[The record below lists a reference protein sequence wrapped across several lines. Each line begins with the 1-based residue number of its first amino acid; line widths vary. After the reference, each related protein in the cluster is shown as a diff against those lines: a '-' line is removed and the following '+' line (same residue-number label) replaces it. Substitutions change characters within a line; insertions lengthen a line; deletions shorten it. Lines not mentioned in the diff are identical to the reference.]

1 MKKVL
6 LVLALFAIGAA
17 HGAAG
22 KAVFVSGSVTAEGPR
37 PRTLATGAEVNVGD
51 TIITAAKSRA
61 QLVMNDGQRYALR
74 AGSSFRIDAF
84 SLPAAV
90 SNGAQATAVAADGQ
104 SFFTLQK
111 GGFRSVSGAIGKK
124 DPAAYQV
131 RTPVGTLGI
140 RGTVWAAVFCRDDC
154 DDAPGLAPGQPIRNG
169 LYIGVDQGR
178 IHFAGR
184 GLELELNAGEYA
196 FIPLD
201 EVPIERL
208 KQPPVFL
215 LGDGAGPLEVAGNSP
230 RTPARALNKPA
241 DFVDRRSPVPERA
254 PADIVPL
261 PASSDAVAQ
270 AVGAQGP
277 RGALVDLTKG
287 SNPPQ
292 RSLAYA
298 YGGGQAPLVTAGS
311 TLASVMLL
319 DANGNLV
326 GFATPNGSLQNYA
339 IGSAQQAAL
348 GSNAA
353 TAIRWGRWTSGN
365 ATVTTPGVAPQTL
378 NLAQQSLPWI
388 VGPDL
393 GTTVAV
399 PVVGTRSYILAGAT
413 NPTDTRGNSGALGGA
428 FLAADFTNRN
438 LTATLTLDIANS
450 NWWASGTVPIAA
462 GSNQFA
468 GNFSDVRINGV
479 AGSSG
484 ALAGFLVEAQNPGP
498 VAAGAGFGYY
508 LTDATGQRGTVTGVV
523 ALREGQGVPP
533 PAPPPPGNR
542 QLGFVLASYL
552 LGQASRP
559 YSTAAFDATAQ
570 VVVDANGN
578 LSQFRALDPGSQLE
592 TYGRNT
598 SSNVNTGFDA
608 GTGIRW
614 GRWSGGSA
622 SLQLGAAQNLATQ
635 SLHWVLG
642 SAYLGAPTLPNTG
655 SGYLALVGNTT
666 PTDTRGNAGLLGGAS
681 FQVDFTRQ
689 IFDFAVLVTIDGRS
703 YYAANGGV
711 FVPGSREFGAALP
724 AVVVGN
730 IAVVAGGYSGF
741 IAVPGAT
748 GPVDLGAAITWYV
761 DPQVASIGNVSG
773 AAVFSAAG
781 SGFPAGGGN
790 ALTPPAQQRRDIAF
804 SIAGA
809 SSAAATANAA
819 AEYVRSGFD
828 LSRFR
833 GVLAARA
840 GLPVAAEFD
849 IGDAATADAGFDL
862 RGMLRWGRWAGGAG
876 TVTTPPASGNS
887 ALINYSQQSLH
898 YIMSA
903 DSANAPVLPAT
914 GNAAYTWIGNTNP
927 TNQQNQA
934 GTLNSATFAANF
946 TNATVAASINA
957 SFANSTWSGAGN
969 GTITGGTNLFSG
981 NLNGTFTDTQ
991 AGFSLPASGSFN
1003 GFFTGP
1009 QDAAGIPNGVGLSF
1023 EMTEQ
1028 QTQSSVNGIAAFVA
1042 RP

>member
-1 MKKVL
+1 MKKIF
-6 LVLALFAIGAA
+6 LVFAMFAIGAA

-22 KAVFVSGSVTAEGPR
+22 KAVFVSGTVTAEGPR
-37 PRTLATGAEVNVGD
+37 QRVLAAGADVNVGD

-61 QLVMNDGQRYALR
+61 QLAMNDGQRYALR

-84 SLPAAV
+84 VLPAAV
-90 SNGAQATAVAADGQ
+90 GSAAQATAVAADGQ

-111 GGFRSVSGAIGKK
+111 GGFRSVSGAIGKQ

-140 RGTVWAAVFCRDDC
+140 RGTIWAAVFCRDDC

-169 LYIGVDQGR
+169 LYIGVDRGR

-208 KQPPVFL
+208 KQAPAFL
-215 LGDGAGPLEVAGNSP
+215 LGDSAGPLEVAGNGP

-241 DFVDRRSPVPERA
+241 DFADRRSPVPERA
-254 PADIVPL
+254 PTDIVPL
-261 PASSDAVAQ
+261 PASSDEVDQ

-287 SNPPQ
+287 SNPLQ

-298 YGGGQAPLVTAGS
+298 YGGGQLPLVNAGS
-311 TLASVMLL
+311 TLASLMLL
-319 DANGNLV
+319 DANGNLI

-339 IGSAQQAAL
+339 IGSAQQATL
-348 GSNAA
+348 GSSGA
-353 TAIRWGRWTSGN
+353 TGIRWGRWTSGT
-365 ATVTTPGVAPQTL
+365 ATVSAPSAAPQTL
-378 NLAQQSLPWI
+378 NLTRQSLPWI
-388 VGPDL
+388 VGPEL
-393 GTTVAV
+393 GTPVAV

-413 NPTDTRGNSGALGGA
+413 SPTDTQGNSGALGGA

-598 SSNVNTGFDA
+598 SSNVNTGFNA

>member
-6 LVLALFAIGAA
+6 LVLTLFAIGAA

-22 KAVFVSGSVTAEGPR
+22 KAVFVSGKVTAEGPR
-37 PRTLATGAEVNVGD
+37 PRALATGAEVNVGD

-61 QLVMNDGQRYALR
+61 QLAMNDGQRYALR

-196 FIPLD
+196 FIALD

-208 KQPPVFL
+208 KEPPSFL
-215 LGDGAGPLEVAGNSP
+215 LGDGAGPLEVAGNGA
-230 RTPARALNKPA
+230 RRPAQPFSKAA
-241 DFVDRRSPVPERA
+241 DFSDRRSPLPERA
-254 PADIVPL
+254 LTDPAPQ
-261 PASSDAVAQ
+261 PATSDQVNQ
-270 AVGAQGP
+270 PVSAQGP
-277 RGALVDLTKG
+277 RGATVDLTKG

-298 YGGGQAPLVTAGS
+298 FGGGQAPLVNSGS
-311 TLASVMLL
+311 TLSSVMLF
-319 DANGNLV
+319 DANGSLI
-326 GFATPNGSLQNYA
+326 GFATPSGSLQNFA
-339 IGSAQQAAL
+339 IGSAQQASP
-348 GSNAA
+348 GINVA
-353 TAIRWGRWTSGN
+353 TGIRWGRWTAGN
-365 ATVTTPGVAPQTL
+365 ATVTTQGSAPQTL

-388 VGPDL
+388 VGP
-393 GTTVAV
+393 
-399 PVVGTRSYILAGAT
+399 
-413 NPTDTRGNSGALGGA
+413 
-428 FLAADFTNRN
+428 
-438 LTATLTLDIANS
+438 
-450 NWWASGTVPIAA
+450 
-462 GSNQFA
+462 
-468 GNFSDVRINGV
+468 
-479 AGSSG
+479 
-484 ALAGFLVEAQNPGP
+484 E
-498 VAAGAGFGYY
+498 
-508 LTDATGQRGTVTGVV
+508 
-523 ALREGQGVPP
+523 
-533 PAPPPPGNR
+533 
-542 QLGFVLASYL
+542 
-552 LGQASRP
+552 
-559 YSTAAFDATAQ
+559 
-570 VVVDANGN
+570 
-578 LSQFRALDPGSQLE
+578 
-592 TYGRNT
+592 
-598 SSNVNTGFDA
+598 
-608 GTGIRW
+608 
-614 GRWSGGSA
+614 
-622 SLQLGAAQNLATQ
+622 
-635 SLHWVLG
+635 
-642 SAYLGAPTLPNTG
+642 YLGAPMLPTTG
-655 SGYLALVGNTT
+655 SGYLTLAGNTT
-666 PTDTRGNAGLLGGAS
+666 PTDTRGNAGSLGGAS
-681 FQVDFTRQ
+681 FLVDFTRQ
-689 IFDFAVLVTIDGRS
+689 IFNFAVLATIDGRS

-711 FVPGSREFGAALP
+711 FVPGSREFSGGLQG
-724 AVVVGN
+724 VVVGN
-730 IAVVAGGYSGF
+730 IAAVAGAYAGF
-741 IAVPGAT
+741 IVVPGAT
-748 GPVDLGAAITWYV
+748 GPANLGAAVTWYI

-790 ALTPPAQQRRDIAF
+790 ALTPPAQQRRDISF
-804 SIAGA
+804 SIANLPSPVA
-809 SSAAATANAA
+809 TSNAATD
-819 AEYVRSGFD
+819 YVRSGFN
-828 LSRFR
+828 LTGFR
-833 GVLAARA
+833 GVFVPRA
-840 GLPVAAEFD
+840 GSVPLSGQFD
-849 IGDAATADAGFDL
+849 IAGASTADAGFDL
-862 RGMLRWGRWAGGAG
+862 RGMLRWGRWAVGAG
-876 TVTTPPASGNS
+876 TVTTPPGSGN
-887 ALINYSQQSLH
+887 AVPLDFSQRSLH

-903 DSANAPVLPAT
+903 DGANAPVLPAT

-957 SFANSTWSGAGN
+957 GFANSTWSGAGN

-1028 QTQSSVNGIAAFVA
+1028 QTQSSVNGVAAFVA

>member
-37 PRTLATGAEVNVGD
+37 PRALATGAEVDVGD

-61 QLVMNDGQRYALR
+61 QLAMNDGQRYALR

-90 SNGAQATAVAADGQ
+90 SSGAQATAVAADGQ

-140 RGTVWAAVFCRDDC
+140 RGTIWAAVFCRDDC

-215 LGDGAGPLEVAGNSP
+215 LGDGAGPLEVAGNGP
-230 RTPARALNKPA
+230 RTPAQPFSKAT
-241 DFVDRRSPVPERA
+241 DFSGRRSPLPERA
-254 PADIVPL
+254 PAD
-261 PASSDAVAQ
+261 PAPPAATSDQVNQ
-270 AVGAQGP
+270 PVSAQGP
-277 RGALVDLTKG
+277 RGATVDLTKG
-287 SNPPQ
+287 GNPPQ
-292 RSLAYA
+292 RSLAFA
-298 YGGGQAPLVTAGS
+298 FGGGQAPLVNAGS
-311 TLASVMLL
+311 TLSSVMLF
-319 DANGNLV
+319 DANGNLI
-326 GFATPNGSLQNYA
+326 GFATPSGSLQNYA
-339 IGSAQQAAL
+339 IGSAQQASP
-348 GSNAA
+348 GVNVA
-353 TAIRWGRWTSGN
+353 TGIRWGRWTAGN
-365 ATVTTPGVAPQTL
+365 ATVTTQGGAPQTL

-388 VGPDL
+388 VGP
-393 GTTVAV
+393 
-399 PVVGTRSYILAGAT
+399 
-413 NPTDTRGNSGALGGA
+413 
-428 FLAADFTNRN
+428 
-438 LTATLTLDIANS
+438 
-450 NWWASGTVPIAA
+450 
-462 GSNQFA
+462 
-468 GNFSDVRINGV
+468 
-479 AGSSG
+479 
-484 ALAGFLVEAQNPGP
+484 E
-498 VAAGAGFGYY
+498 
-508 LTDATGQRGTVTGVV
+508 
-523 ALREGQGVPP
+523 
-533 PAPPPPGNR
+533 
-542 QLGFVLASYL
+542 
-552 LGQASRP
+552 
-559 YSTAAFDATAQ
+559 
-570 VVVDANGN
+570 
-578 LSQFRALDPGSQLE
+578 
-592 TYGRNT
+592 
-598 SSNVNTGFDA
+598 
-608 GTGIRW
+608 
-614 GRWSGGSA
+614 
-622 SLQLGAAQNLATQ
+622 
-635 SLHWVLG
+635 
-642 SAYLGAPTLPNTG
+642 YLGAPTLPTTG
-655 SGYLALVGNTT
+655 SGYLTLAGNTT
-666 PTDTRGNAGLLGGAS
+666 PTDTRGNAGSLGGAS
-681 FQVDFTRQ
+681 FLVDFTRQ
-689 IFDFAVLVTIDGRS
+689 IFNFAVLATIDGRS

-711 FVPGSREFGAALP
+711 FVPGSREFSASLQG
-724 AVVVGN
+724 VVVGN
-730 IAVVAGGYSGF
+730 IAAVAGAYAGF
-741 IAVPGAT
+741 IVVPGAA
-748 GPVDLGAAITWYV
+748 GPASLGAAVAWYI

-773 AAVFSAAG
+773 ATVFSAAG

-790 ALTPPAQQRRDIAF
+790 ALTPPAQQRRDISF
-804 SIAGA
+804 SMANLPSPVA
-809 SSAAATANAA
+809 TSNAATD
-819 AEYVRSGFD
+819 YVRSGFN
-828 LSRFR
+828 LTGFR
-833 GVLAARA
+833 GVFAPRA
-840 GLPVAAEFD
+840 GSVPLSGQFD
-849 IGDAATADAGFDL
+849 IGGASTADAGFDL

-876 TVTTPPASGNS
+876 TVTTPPGSGN
-887 ALINYSQQSLH
+887 AVPLDFSQQSLH

-903 DSANAPVLPAT
+903 DSANAPLLPNTGSAT
-914 GNAAYTWIGNTNP
+914 YTWIGNTSP

-991 AGFSLPASGSFN
+991 AGFSLPAGGSFN

-1009 QDAAGIPNGVGLSF
+1009 QDPAGVPNGVGLSF

-1028 QTQSSVNGIAAFVA
+1028 QTQSSVNGVAAFVA